1 MSNVSNFPEA
11 PNTNQGYLRKT
22 TAGVGSWQLLA
33 NDTEYSTTKSQVQTN
48 SGNITVIQNE
58 QITQN
63 TNISNLQTQ
72 VNNLVLNDLQDVDLT
87 VNVPSNG
94 AVLQYDSGLSQWISS
109 LLPPSTNALSSL
121 TDV

>member
-1 MSNVSNFPEA
+1 M
-11 PNTNQGYLRKT
+11 
-22 TAGVGSWQLLA
+22 LA

-63 TNISNLQTQ
+63 TNISNLQNQ
-72 VNNLVLNDLQDVDLT
+72 VNNLVLDDLQDVDLT